1 MVPPNIIPSHSD
13 TGYQTTA
20 IKPASYAQTIHN
32 TSSEQANRAINYQ
45 GNNETTVKILNVSLR
60 ESTRTKYSIYIRQW
74 ELFMGTTRDITIEHV
89 LNFLNN
95 LYDKG
100 IVLLLEQNVP

>member
-1 MVPPNIIPSHSD
+1 
-13 TGYQTTA
+13 
-20 IKPASYAQTIHN
+20 
-32 TSSEQANRAINYQ
+32 
-45 GNNETTVKILNVSLR
+45 
-60 ESTRTKYSIYIRQW
+60 
-74 ELFMGTTRDITIEHV
+74 MGTTRDITIEHV